1 MLQNGQTAKQ
11 KKPWTKQLTKSEQ
24 DIYLD
29 ARRIGSDN
37 LESIVMDLLPNAER
51 TSTGWKAGNIK
62 GDKGNSLVIH
72 GRGTRKGGW
81 TDFGTPA
88 TMRASGDIIYLVSE
102 ALDLSVK
109 DAAEYIIS
117 RYGRN

>member
-1 MLQNGQTAKQ
+1 MLQTGLQVKSE
-11 KKPWTKQLTKSEQ
+11 KPRKRLLTKSQE
-24 DIYLD
+24 DIYK
-29 ARRIGSDN
+29 AATNIGKNN
-37 LESIVMDLLPNAER
+37 LENIISDLLPEAKR
-51 TSTGWKAGNIK
+51 TSTGWVAGDIK
-62 GDKGNSLVIH
+62 GSKGNSLVIC
-72 GRGTRKGGW
+72 GRGERKGGW

-88 TMRASGDIIYLVSE
+88 TMRKSGDVIYLVSE